1 MFVKLTNGN
10 VDQFPYT
17 IGHLRRD
24 NPNVSFPKQVT
35 LGILE
40 DYDVY
45 PVTFLTKP
53 THDPLVQ
60 NLVQSQPSLNSGSW
74 QVSYTVENM
83 EQSNAAANVRDKRNR
98 LLAETDWW
106 AVSDRTMTTAQAQYR
121 DALRDIPAQAGFP
134 FSVTWPTNPEAE
146 E

>member
-1 MFVKLTNGN
+1 MYVKLTNGE
-10 VDQFPYT
+10 VEQFPYT
-17 IGHLRRD
+17 LNHLRRD

-35 LGILE
+35 NGILA

-53 THDPLVQ
+53 AHDPLVQ
-60 NLVQSQPSLNSGSW
+60 NLVQSQPSLNNGAW

-83 EQSNAAANVRDKRNR
+83 AQSDAEANVRDKRNR
-98 LLAETDWW
+98 LLQETDWW

-121 DALRDIPAQAGFP
+121 DALRDIPAQDGFP
-134 FSVTWPTNPEAE
+134 FSVNWPTKSGAD
-146 E
+146 

>member
-1 MFVKLTNGN
+1 MYVKLTNGN
-10 VDQFPYT
+10 VEQFPYT
-17 IGHLRRD
+17 LGHLRRD

-35 LGILE
+35 NGILA

-45 PVTFLTKP
+45 PVTFLAKP

-60 NLVQSQPSLNSGSW
+60 NLVQSQPSLNNGAW

-106 AVSDRTMTTAQAQYR
+106 AVSDRTMTTAQTQYR
-121 DALRDIPAQAGFP
+121 DALRDIPAQDGFP
-134 FSVTWPTNPEAE
+134 FSVTWPTKP
-146 E
+146 